1 MCLLSFDMLR
11 GQSNG
16 KLPLTLAADGCA
28 TASPFG
34 SVILFLSHYGNK
46 VKVRKPCSRSS
57 LRFARDDEE
66 SCIPPVVAVIAYP

>member
-1 MCLLSFDMLR
+1 MGLVSFEMLR

-34 SVILFLSHYGNK
+34 SVILFLDYYGNK
-46 VKVRKPCSRSS
+46 VKVYDLMFLGR
-57 LRFARDDEE
+57 
-66 SCIPPVVAVIAYP
+66 